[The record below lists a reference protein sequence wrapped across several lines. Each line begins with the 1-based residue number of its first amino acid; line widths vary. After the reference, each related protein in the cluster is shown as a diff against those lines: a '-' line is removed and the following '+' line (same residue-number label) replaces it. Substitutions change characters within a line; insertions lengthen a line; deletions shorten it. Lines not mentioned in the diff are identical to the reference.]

1 MTQADA
7 IATKQRFL
15 NYQAKG
21 VAKVIAALCSPI
33 IYLVWMRNGKV

>member
-1 MTQADA
+1 MTPEQA

-21 VAKVIAALCSPI
+21 VAKVFAALCTPI
-33 IYLVWMRNGKV
+33 IYLIWMRDTKV